1 MTGPRPAGHIGRDT
15 CGIAAVVP
23 SRRPMPSSALP
34 KQEVLDRLMAAFRQF
49 GYDGASLARLSKA
62 TGLGR
67 SSLYHY
73 FPNGKE
79 DMAAAV
85 LANAG
90 ARFEEMVLAPLRAG
104 DAPPRERLARMA
116 TGLGA
121 FYADGSAAC
130 LTDLF
135 AIGDAGTLF
144 RQRIGSRIQAFIGLL
159 AAVAVEGGIDRE
171 TAEQRAED
179 ALIAIQGALVLSRG
193 LASPEPF
200 RRVVSE
206 LPDRL
211 LAPADAD

>member
-1 MTGPRPAGHIGRDT
+1 
-15 CGIAAVVP
+15 
-23 SRRPMPSSALP
+23 MPSATVP
-34 KQEVLDRLMAAFRQF
+34 KQEVLDRLTAAFRQF

-90 ARFEEMVLAPLRAG
+90 ARFDQSVLAPLRAAG
-104 DAPPRERLARMA
+104 APSRERLARMTA
-116 TGLGA
+116 GLDA
-121 FYADGSAAC
+121 FYAGGNAAC

-144 RQRIGSRIQAFIGLL
+144 RERIGSRIKAFIGLL
-159 AAVAVEGGIDRE
+159 AGVAVEIGIDRQ
-171 TAEQRAED
+171 TAEKRAED

-200 RRVVSE
+200 RRVLSE

-211 LAPADAD
+211 LAPAGRAAAD